1 MDKTEKQL
9 IISIGTGRSG
19 SVSLSQFL
27 SHQQKMRLLHE
38 GKIEEKGIR
47 TLIKWENDTD
57 QLFKWI
63 TYLSNFNSD
72 EYFYGDTG
80 MYYLPYI
87 KLIIQKYPNVKIIGL
102 VRDKESVVNS
112 YLNKTEGRNHWYNH
126 NGKDWKKDEKW
137 DPCFPKYNETN
148 KKKALELYWEEYN
161 ETTKTLQTE
170 FPEQIKMWTIGEF
183 NTENGKNEILDF
195 TGYKLE
201 RDISSDYKLNQIK
214 QESFLEKLKKKWF

>member
-1 MDKTEKQL
+1 MGKTEKKL

-27 SHQQKMRLLHE
+27 SHQQKMRVLHE

-47 TLIKWENDTD
+47 TLIKWENDID
-57 QLFKWI
+57 QLFNWI
-63 TYLSNFNSD
+63 TYLSNFNSGN
-72 EYFYGDTG
+72 YFYGDTG

-126 NGKDWKKDEKW
+126 NGKDWRKDEKW
-137 DPCFPKYNETN
+137 DQCYPKYNESN

-161 ETTKTLQTE
+161 KTTKTLQLE
-170 FPEQIKMWTIGEF
+170 FPKQIKMWTIGEF

-195 TGYKLE
+195 IGYTLE
-201 RDISSDYKLNQIK
+201 RDISSDYKLNQIQ
-214 QESFLEKLKKKWF
+214 QESFLVKLKKKWF

>member
-63 TYLSNFNSD
+63 TYLSNVNSD

-137 DPCFPKYNETN
+137 DPCYPKYNESN

-170 FPEQIKMWTIGEF
+170 FPEQIKMWTIREF

-195 TGYKLE
+195 IGYKLE

-214 QESFLEKLKKKWF
+214 QKSFLEKLKKKWF

>member
-1 MDKTEKQL
+1 MNKTEKQL

-27 SHQQKMRLLHE
+27 SHQKRMRVLHE
-38 GKIEEKGIR
+38 GKVKEKKIR

-57 QLFKWI
+57 QLFSWI
-63 TYLSNFNSD
+63 NDLSTFNSD

-87 KLIIQKYPNVKIIGL
+87 KLIIQKYPNVKVIGL
-102 VRDKESVVNS
+102 VRDKKSVVNS

-126 NGKDWKKDEKW
+126 NGVEWKKDKKW
-137 DPCFPKYNETN
+137 DPCYPKYNEIN

-161 ETTKTLQTE
+161 TTTKNLQLE
-170 FPEQIKMWTIGEF
+170 FPKQIKMWSIGEF
-183 NTENGKNEILDF
+183 NTESGKNEILDF
-195 TGYKLE
+195 IGYKLE
-201 RDISSDYKLNQIK
+201 RDISSDYKLNQIT
-214 QESFLEKLKKKWF
+214 QESFFEKLKKKWF

>member
-27 SHQQKMRLLHE
+27 SHQQKMRVLHE

-47 TLIKWENDTD
+47 TLIKWENDTA
-57 QLFKWI
+57 QLFNWI

-87 KLIIQKYPNVKIIGL
+87 KLIIQKYQNVKIIGL

-112 YLNKTEGRNHWYNH
+112 YLNKTEGRNHWFNH
-126 NGKDWKKDEKW
+126 NGEDWKKDEKW
-137 DPCFPKYNETN
+137 DPCYPKYNESN

-170 FPEQIKMWTIGEF
+170 FPEQIKMWTIG
-183 NTENGKNEILDF
+183 
-195 TGYKLE
+195 
-201 RDISSDYKLNQIK
+201 
-214 QESFLEKLKKKWF
+214 

>member
-1 MDKTEKQL
+1 MNKTEKQL

-27 SHQQKMRLLHE
+27 SHQQKMRVLHE
-38 GKIEEKGIR
+38 GKIEEKKVR

-57 QLFKWI
+57 QLFNWI
-63 TYLSNFNSD
+63 NYLSTFNSN

-126 NGKDWKKDEKW
+126 NGGNWKKDEKW
-137 DPCFPKYNETN
+137 DPCYPKYNESN
-148 KKKALELYWEEYN
+148 KKKALELYWEEYDK
-161 ETTKTLQTE
+161 TTKNLQTE
-170 FPEQIKMWTIGEF
+170 FPKKIKMWTIEEF

-195 TGYKLE
+195 IGYKLE

>member
-27 SHQQKMRLLHE
+27 SHQEKMRLLHE

-63 TYLSNFNSD
+63 TYLSNVNSD

-87 KLIIQKYPNVKIIGL
+87 KLIIQNKISINV
-102 VRDKESVVNS
+102 
-112 YLNKTEGRNHWYNH
+112 
-126 NGKDWKKDEKW
+126 
-137 DPCFPKYNETN
+137 
-148 KKKALELYWEEYN
+148 
-161 ETTKTLQTE
+161 
-170 FPEQIKMWTIGEF
+170 
-183 NTENGKNEILDF
+183 
-195 TGYKLE
+195 
-201 RDISSDYKLNQIK
+201 
-214 QESFLEKLKKKWF
+214 

>member
-27 SHQQKMRLLHE
+27 SHQEKMRLLHE

-63 TYLSNFNSD
+63 TYLSNVNSD

-137 DPCFPKYNETN
+137 DPCYPKYNESN

-170 FPEQIKMWTIGEF
+170 FPEQIKMWTIREF

-195 TGYKLE
+195 IGYKLE

>member
-63 TYLSNFNSD
+63 TYLSNVNSD

-137 DPCFPKYNETN
+137 DPCYPKYNESN

-170 FPEQIKMWTIGEF
+170 FPEQIKMWTIREF

-195 TGYKLE
+195 IGYKLE
-201 RDISSDYKLNQIK
+201 RDISSDYKLNQIQ
-214 QESFLEKLKKKWF
+214 QESFLVKLKKKWF

>member
-63 TYLSNFNSD
+63 TYLSNVNSD

-137 DPCFPKYNETN
+137 DPCYPKYNESN

-170 FPEQIKMWTIGEF
+170 FPEQIKMWTIREF

-195 TGYKLE
+195 IGYKLE

>member
-1 MDKTEKQL
+1 MNKTEKQL

-27 SHQQKMRLLHE
+27 SHQKRMRVLHE
-38 GKIEEKGIR
+38 GKIKEKKIR

-57 QLFKWI
+57 QLFSWI
-63 TYLSNFNSD
+63 NDLSTFNSD

-87 KLIIQKYPNVKIIGL
+87 KLIIQKYPNVKVIGL
-102 VRDKESVVNS
+102 VRDKKSVVNS

-126 NGKDWKKDEKW
+126 NGVEWKKDKKW
-137 DPCFPKYNETN
+137 DPCYPKYNEIN

-161 ETTKTLQTE
+161 TTTKNLQLE
-170 FPEQIKMWTIGEF
+170 FPKQIKMWSIGEF
-183 NTENGKNEILDF
+183 NTESGKNEILDF
-195 TGYKLE
+195 IGYKLE
-201 RDISSDYKLNQIK
+201 RDISSDYKLNQIT
-214 QESFLEKLKKKWF
+214 QESFFEKLKKKWF

>member
-63 TYLSNFNSD
+63 TYLSNVNSD

-137 DPCFPKYNETN
+137 DPCYPKYNESN

-170 FPEQIKMWTIGEF
+170 FPEQIKMWTIREF